1 MKKIKI
7 FVNEKKKLEKELDT
21 NSLLIDIRKELLDC
35 ILFPYIFL
43 DQDDNEFE
51 KDKES
56 TTKLEEILEGKNL
69 NLKKEIIERKMLG
82 ELKKNKNGLNYYIYP
97 KIYLSIEEKQYSSN
111 IMVIGETGVGKSTW
125 IHCFINYIQSISI
138 EENNRYLLFD
148 EE

>member
-7 FVNEKKKLEKELDT
+7 FVNKKKKLEKELDT

-56 TTKLEEILEGKNL
+56 TTKVEEILDGKNL
-69 NLKKEIIERKMLG
+69 
-82 ELKKNKNGLNYYIYP
+82 
-97 KIYLSIEEKQYSSN
+97 
-111 IMVIGETGVGKSTW
+111 
-125 IHCFINYIQSISI
+125 F
-138 EENNRYLLFD
+138 F
-148 EE
+148 